1 MMGMR
6 EGPLRV
12 VVERGGGCPC
22 VFCGLSEMPGMPE
35 MPGMSEI
42 SGMSEAPEA
51 LR

>member
-1 MMGMR
+1 MR

-22 VFCGLSEMPGMPE
+22 VFCELSEMPE
-35 MPGMSEI
+35 VPGMA
-42 SGMSEAPEA
+42 GMSEAPEA